1 MALHIQTH
9 EDRQTWTDQLKL
21 LHRLYQ
27 AAIDQIRLADESRHE
42 SDCILATE
50 TVIGA
55 KAVLRA
61 ERLILEI
68 VAGLD
73 PSFGE
78 VPEQVE
84 RLCHFCLQCLEEP
97 DDDRLRAAAG
107 VLTVLAEGFSEIF
120 DEVQTLENTGQLPSR
135 KASRGLVDQIV

>member
-1 MALHIQTH
+1 MNLHLQADK
-9 EDRQTWTDQLKL
+9 DRQTWTDQLKL

-27 AAIDQIRLADESRHE
+27 ATIEQIRLADESRHE
-42 SDCILATE
+42 SDCVLATE
-50 TVIGA
+50 TVVGA

-78 VPEQVE
+78 VPVQVE

-97 DDDRLRAAAG
+97 DEDRLRAAEG
-107 VLTVLAEGFSEIF
+107 ILTVLAEGFSEIF
-120 DEVQTLENTGQLPSR
+120 DEVQTLENTGQLPPRQMSR
-135 KASRGLVDQIV
+135 SLVDQIV